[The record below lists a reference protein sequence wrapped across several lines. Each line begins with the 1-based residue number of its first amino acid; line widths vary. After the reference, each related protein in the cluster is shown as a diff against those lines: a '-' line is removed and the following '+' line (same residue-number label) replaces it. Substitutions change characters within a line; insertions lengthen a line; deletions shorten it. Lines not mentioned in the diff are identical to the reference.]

1 MGQFIKA
8 AACAGLM
15 AAAPAAMAQDVRITT
30 FKQSSTF
37 SLNGES
43 FTVFRNPDIN
53 AVISGDFAR
62 TSRPCPTDCIQPMV
76 AATGV
81 ATLGELEVLAFLEN
95 TVTEGRGLLVD
106 ARAPEDYGTGAI
118 PGSVNI
124 PAITLSE
131 GNRFRKD
138 ILRALGAVDMSD
150 GSLDFTNAMD
160 LTFYSGGTWSS
171 DAPDAITQLITAGY
185 PSSKLF
191 YYRGGMQAWLSVG
204 LSILLSPNG

>member
-15 AAAPAAMAQDVRITT
+15 VVAPPVLAQDVRITT

-43 FTVFRNPDIN
+43 YTVFRNPDVN
-53 AVISGDFAR
+53 AVITGDFAR

-81 ATLGELEVLAFLEN
+81 ATLGELEVLAFLET
-95 TVTEGRGLLVD
+95 TVSDGRGLLVD
-106 ARAPEDYGTGAI
+106 ARAPEDYATGAI

-124 PAITLSE
+124 PTLTLSE
-131 GNRFRKD
+131 TNRFRKD
-138 ILRALGAVDMSD
+138 ILRALGASDRSD
-150 GSLDFTNAMD
+150 GSLDFSNAMD
-160 LTFYSGGTWSS
+160 LAFYSGGTWSA
-171 DAPDAITQLITAGY
+171 DAPDAITQLIEAGY
-185 PSSKLF
+185 PASKLF